1 MFIKYYLIIVIVS
14 PHVLFMSTLS
24 ESAYAHTVPMVQMV
38 AAMRVADSSPDL
50 ISFHM
55 LAR

>member
-1 MFIKYYLIIVIVS
+1 
-14 PHVLFMSTLS
+14 MSTLS

-38 AAMRVADSSPDL
+38 AAMSVADSSPDL

>member
-1 MFIKYYLIIVIVS
+1 ML
-14 PHVLFMSTLS
+14 MSTLS
-24 ESAYAHTVPMVQMV
+24 ESAYAHTVPMVAMV
-38 AAMRVADSSPDL
+38 AAMRVADSNPDL